1 LNLINQSSIVEIIKF
16 KYEVSKIMFDP
27 TDKSNHFNENTPAID
42 LNLLQR
48 LISQQAERHPLFEN
62 IAILGCGYVGSAL
75 AEHWQEQGHFVTGT
89 TTNRKRE
96 FLLAEAVS
104 KVVVMN
110 GNDFTAVH
118 SLLQGQNTV
127 VVSVAPTGSQE
138 ANTAIYETTYID
150 TAKNLAIA
158 LSQNPQVKQVIYLSS
173 CSVYGDRQGEWVSET
188 TSIDP
193 PEYKS
198 QIICEAEQIILQ
210 AATDRQKVCVF
221 RLGGIY
227 GPDRELVRMFGGL
240 AGMTMP
246 GKGDRFVN
254 WIHRDDIIGAI
265 EFARSNGLDGIYN
278 LVDDSQMTIKEQ
290 IERVCN
296 RYNLPL
302 PNWDT
307 SKLSLQ
313 RKSLQVSN
321 HKLKA
326 AGYDLIHPQ
335 LLV

>member
-1 LNLINQSSIVEIIKF
+1 
-16 KYEVSKIMFDP
+16 MFNP
-27 TDKSNHFNENTPAID
+27 TDKSNPFNENTPAID
-42 LNLLQR
+42 MHLLQQ

-62 IAILGCGYVGSAL
+62 ITILGCGYVGSAL

-89 TTNRKRE
+89 TTSRARE

-104 KVVVMN
+104 KVVVMSGDN
-110 GNDFTAVH
+110 FKAIH
-118 SLLQGQNTV
+118 SLLQGQNTL
-127 VVSVAPTGSQE
+127 VVSVAPSGAWE
-138 ANTAIYETTYID
+138 ADMATYQTTYLD
-150 TAKNLAIA
+150 TAKNLVLA
-158 LSQNPQVKQVIYLSS
+158 LSQNPQIKQVIYLSS
-173 CSVYGDRQGEWVSET
+173 CSVYGDRQGEWVNET
-188 TSIDP
+188 TPIDSL
-193 PEYKS
+193 ESKS
-198 QIICEAEQIILQ
+198 QIIYEAEQIILQ

-290 IERVCN
+290 IKCVCD
-296 RYNLPL
+296 RYNLP
-302 PNWDT
+302 PANWDT

-321 HKLKA
+321 QKLKT

>member
-1 LNLINQSSIVEIIKF
+1 
-16 KYEVSKIMFDP
+16 MFNP
-27 TDKSNHFNENTPAID
+27 TDKSNPFNENTPAID
-42 LNLLQR
+42 MNLLQR

-75 AEHWQEQGHFVTGT
+75 AEYWQEQGHFVTGT
-89 TTNRKRE
+89 TTSSKRE
-96 FLLAEAVS
+96 FLLAEAAS

-110 GNDFTAVH
+110 GNDFIAVH
-118 SLLQGQNTV
+118 SLIEGQNTV
-127 VVSVAPTGSQE
+127 VVSVAPIGAQE
-138 ANTAIYETTYID
+138 ANAATYETTYLD
-150 TAKNLAIA
+150 TAKNLVLA
-158 LSQNPQVKQVIYLSS
+158 LSQKPQVKQVIYLSS
-173 CSVYGDRQGEWVSET
+173 CSVYGDRQGEWVNET
-188 TSIDP
+188 TPLDP

-198 QIICEAEQIILQ
+198 QIMCEAEQIILQ

-227 GPDRELVRMFGGL
+227 GPDRELIRMFGGL
-240 AGMTMP
+240 AGMTMA

-265 EFARSNGLDGIYN
+265 EHSSGYANEFARSNGLDGIYN
-278 LVDDSQMTIKEQ
+278 LVDDSRMTIKEQ
-290 IERVCN
+290 IEHVCD
-296 RYNLPL
+296 RYNLP
-302 PNWDT
+302 PANWDT

-321 HKLKA
+321 QKLKA